1 MRQRVLATFGFALSL
16 VLSATAQGQ
25 GEITDARSKVPDTN
39 NAVIRGKVTLPSGFN
54 VEGYARITLRN
65 DQSTLSTIYTNNSG
79 EFQLR
84 NLSEGTYYVQ
94 AEISGTKFE
103 PVVHR
108 VALGRGLTVDLTM
121 ELREKKDPEV
131 TKRLNKVVSAA
142 ELRQKVPPAAK
153 KQYEIGL
160 KFVNKGNFQQAA
172 THFSEA
178 LAIYP
183 EYLAARN
190 DLGAQFLKLKR
201 IDDAEKQFEMVLRD
215 DPKNFNAKFNM
226 GLVHVERR
234 QYPEALS
241 LLNYAVAIDSS
252 RPVARLWIGI
262 VKLELGDVESAEA
275 ELTRALIMGGDE
287 CIAAHYHLARVYLD
301 RGDLTEATRSVNVY
315 IDSAPRGELIKE
327 AKELARRIEQKRK

>member
-16 VLSATAQGQ
+16 ALSATAHGQ
-25 GEITDARSKVPDTN
+25 GEMTEARSKVPDSN

-54 VEGYARITLRN
+54 VDGYARITLRN

-79 EFQLR
+79 EFQIR

-94 AEISGTKFE
+94 AEISSANFE

-108 VALGRGLTVDLTM
+108 VMLGRGLTVDLTM
-121 ELREKKDPEV
+121 ELREKKHPEV

-142 ELRQKVPPAAK
+142 ELQQAVPAAAK
-153 KQYEIGL
+153 KQYELGL

-172 THFSEA
+172 THFTEA
-178 LAIYP
+178 LTIYP

-190 DLGAQFLKLKR
+190 DLGAQFIKLKR
-201 IDDAEKQFEMVLRD
+201 IDEAEKQFEMVLRD

-241 LLNYAVAIDSS
+241 LLNQAVAIDSS

-262 VKLELGDVESAEA
+262 AKLELGDLEAAEA

-301 RGDLTEATRSVNVY
+301 RGDLVEAIRSVNAY

-327 AKELARRIEQKRK
+327 AKELARKIEQKKK